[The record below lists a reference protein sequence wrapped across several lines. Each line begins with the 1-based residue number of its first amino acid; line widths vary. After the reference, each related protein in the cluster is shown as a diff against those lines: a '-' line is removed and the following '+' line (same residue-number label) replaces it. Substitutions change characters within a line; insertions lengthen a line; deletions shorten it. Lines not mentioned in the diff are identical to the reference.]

1 MSERMFFNI
10 RAKKSADENF
20 KKNAG
25 ALYAP
30 R

>member
-20 KKNAG
+20 KKMQAR
-25 ALYAP
+25 YAP